1 MYYCASYELCGPD
14 VQFMNI
20 RKTRAGQPRRLTSY
34 LLRRRC
40 DPPAASPVDQFDGFC
55 FGSVG
60 KRNQLAL
67 EGFIA
72 GQEPSACGPP
82 PEPPY
87 RDRTDP
93 TG

>member
-1 MYYCASYELCGPD
+1 MR
-14 VQFMNI
+14 FMNI
-20 RKTRAGQPRRLTSY
+20 KKTRAGRPRRLTSY

-40 DPPAASPVDQFDGFC
+40 DAPAASPVDGFDGFC

-60 KRNQLAL
+60 SREQLAL

-72 GQEPSACGPP
+72 GQEPSGCGPP
-82 PEPPY
+82 PEPFY
-87 RDRTDP
+87 RDWTDP